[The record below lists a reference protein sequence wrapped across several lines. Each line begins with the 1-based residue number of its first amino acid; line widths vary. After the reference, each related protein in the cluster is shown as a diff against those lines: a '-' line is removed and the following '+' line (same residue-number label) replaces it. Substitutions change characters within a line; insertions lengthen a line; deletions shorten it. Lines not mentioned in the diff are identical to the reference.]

1 MHIQKTKNIRN
12 GKYVVQ
18 VYSFIIFKKDNCL
31 KQKVIY
37 LGYNQVELKYT
48 INEGWD
54 KWEDI
59 TIWWRRQWHPTLV
72 LSPGESHGRRS
83 LVGCSPWG
91 R

>member
-59 TIWWRRQWHPTLV
+59 RDV
-72 LSPGESHGRRS
+72 LHA
-83 LVGCSPWG
+83 LWIIKQCKNINCYHWFHVAF
-91 R
+91 